1 MNKLLNYFKTYLNL
15 DKNIESVRR
24 QYLVFF
30 IIGVISFLFGI
41 IFLRILYKDLCYDLL
56 IANTISFVLVS
67 GINYILSIRFV
78 FLRGKYPATQEIIF
92 FYAIAALS
100 LLLDNF
106 FLYYMVEKLEI
117 WYILAKFIS
126 VFTVSFI
133 TFALKKLLVFKK

>member
-1 MNKLLNYFKTYLNL
+1 MNKLLNYIKSYLSL
-15 DKNIESVRR
+15 DKNIESVKR
-24 QYLVFF
+24 QYIVFF
-30 IIGVISFLFGI
+30 IIGIISFLFGI
-41 IFLRILYKDLCYDLL
+41 IFLRILYKDLNYDLI

-67 GINYILSIRFV
+67 GINYFLSIRLV
-78 FLRGKYPATQEIIF
+78 FLRGKYPVTQEIIF
-92 FYAIAALS
+92 FYGIAALS